1 MCITCVYNLS
11 LFILV
16 SVEDKLN
23 DYNASTAFNR
33 RLHFMSSPTPPDT
46 PQPPTQATY
55 TQPLNP
61 VSQNPVEQLTA
72 SATTTRRRGDPPPA
86 IRRTPDSRPSSD
98 VQLAR
103 LEQERRRQREREA
116 RSGAALDTEYGVEQ
130 QPDEGYIAAAV
141 EGKNQ
146 YKRAQAGAHAGPVGS
161 ADGPGFVGQQDGNT
175 AAQLDRKRE
184 EHDHILGR
192 RAGKSPAFDGGD
204 SGEEKK
210 EKESSEDV
218 RERQQLRERKDKEK
232 EELDVK
238 GTVSSGTGN
247 VVV

>member
-1 MCITCVYNLS
+1 MP
-11 LFILV
+11 
-16 SVEDKLN
+16 
-23 DYNASTAFNR
+23 
-33 RLHFMSSPTPPDT
+33 SPTPPDI

-55 TQPLNP
+55 TQPSNP
-61 VSQNPVEQLTA
+61 ISQTPVEQLTA
-72 SATTTRRRGDPPPA
+72 TASTTRRRGDPPPA

-103 LEQERRRQREREA
+103 LEREYRLRREREA
-116 RSGAALDTEYGVEQ
+116 RSGAALDTEYGVEL
-130 QPDEGYIAAAV
+130 QPSEGDIAAAV

-161 ADGPGFVGQQDGNT
+161 AEGPGFVGQQEGNT

-192 RAGKSPAFDGGD
+192 RAGRSPAFDGSS
-204 SGEEKK
+204 SGEEGE
-210 EKESSEDV
+210 EKGSEDV
-218 RERQQLRERKDKEK
+218 RERQQLRERKEKEK

-238 GTVSSGTGN
+238 GTVSSSTGN
-247 VVV
+247 DVV